1 MAESDKTLSSNAF
14 SGNTTLPVSKNSSTN
29 VIAAITASTAGS
41 REVIA
46 SQLSRLI
53 CAIPV
58 ICTCWPPGPA
68 TACNRSNWV
77 SEASENSG
85 AVLPT
90 VKNALPSL
98 IAAADGGPT
107 SEPATNVPPGADTD
121 DTSGTCDSCTA

>member
-1 MAESDKTLSSNAF
+1 
-14 SGNTTLPVSKNSSTN
+14 

-53 CAIPV
+53 CAMPV
-58 ICTCWPPGPA
+58 ICTCWPPRPV
-68 TACNRSNWV
+68 TACNRSNWI
-77 SEASENSG
+77 SEASETSG

-98 IAAADGGPT
+98 IAAAVDDVGPP
-107 SEPATNVPPGADTD
+107 SEPRTNVPPGADTD
-121 DTSGTCDSCTA
+121 DTSRTWDSCAA